1 MAVTFGFY
9 NSVRGDRVYNAEQ
22 MSSIFSGIIKDGVF
36 ENFPED
42 GQHFVC
48 SKGTGLTMIVGPGR
62 AWFNDTWT
70 NNDSPLSLTF
80 DAPDNQNDR
89 IDTIALE
96 INKTNSPHIVNAGSS
111 TYVVEGR
118 SNKFVVVKGAPAVNP
133 VRPTL
138 IRENGIYQYPIAIVR
153 ISPRTPN
160 EIKSYD
166 NLVGVSHYTPF
177 IIGAVQSVSAE
188 NVLDVWKSE
197 VDQKIQNDLNDYLD
211 DDGSKLYEKIK
222 DSATNIV
229 YFHMYYQGNVSCSHS
244 YQEIRQLVSD
254 QIPIIAVLEVS
265 DSDRIYYGALRTEIE
280 RRTESTNAGLVEF
293 DFLADIESGLI
304 YRCGYDGL
312 DPDPFANIKYLN
324 PLRVYFETDSE
335 GVSSCSHAFQ
345 EIRSAVILRR
355 SIEAYFK
362 TTANTTIG
370 PATITLEY
378 NSSGAL
384 SSFAASVSN
393 MQPSGLNIE
402 DWTWVCESYV
412 YTNSELTHNAD
423 SH

>member
-36 ENFPED
+36 ENYPAS
-42 GQHFVC
+42 GQHLVC
-48 SKGTGLTMIVGPGR
+48 SEGPGLSMIVGPGR

-70 NNDSPLSLTF
+70 NNDSPLLLTF
-80 DAPDNQNDR
+80 DEPDNQNDR
-89 IDTIALE
+89 IDTIVLE
-96 INKTNSPHIVNAGSS
+96 INKTNSPHTVNAGSS

-118 SNKFVVVKGAPAVNP
+118 SNKFVVVKGTPASDP

-138 IRENGIYQYPIAIVR
+138 IRENGIYQYSIAIVR
-153 ISPRTPN
+153 ISPSTPDK
-160 EIKSYD
+160 IKSYY
-166 NLVGVSHYTPF
+166 NTVGLSEYTPF

-188 NVLDVWKSE
+188 NVLDVWKNE
-197 VDQKIQNDLNDYLD
+197 VDRKIQNELNSYLN

-244 YQEIRQLVSD
+244 YQQIRQLVSD
-254 QIPIIAVLEVS
+254 RIPIIAVLEV
-265 DSDRIYYGALRTEIE
+265 DDLDRIYYGSLRTEIE
-280 RRTESTNAGLVEF
+280 RRTEGTNAGLVEF
-293 DFLADIESGLI
+293 NFLADIESGLVF
-304 YRCGYDGL
+304 RCGYDGL
-312 DPDPFANIKYLN
+312 DPDPFADTKYLN
-324 PLRVYFETDSE
+324 PLLVSFETDSE
-335 GVSSCSHAFQ
+335 GVSSCSRTFQ

-362 TTANTTIG
+362 TPTNTTIG
-370 PATITLEY
+370 PATVTLEY

-384 SSFAASVSN
+384 SSFAASISN
-393 MQPSGLNIE
+393 MQPHGPNIE
-402 DWTWVCESYV
+402 DWKWVCESYV
-412 YTNSELTHNAD
+412 YTASELTHNAD